1 MCCTCKYAERMSKM
15 IQIRNVPDAVHR
27 ELKARA
33 AEQGRTLTDYL
44 LEEIER
50 LASIPTQDEMLA
62 RLGSLPRIRLKPTPT
77 EILRKE
83 RDRR

>member
-1 MCCTCKYAERMSKM
+1 MPKM

-27 ELKARA
+27 KLKARA
-33 AEQGRTLTDYL
+33 AQQGRTLTDDL
-44 LEEIER
+44 LEEVER